1 MLKLQVVNK
10 ARLYSGL
17 ILFTYVSIHLINHSL
32 GLISVATM
40 QAMMDRVENVW
51 ESIPGTVALYGAL
64 LLHIS
69 LALLAL
75 YRRRSLRM
83 PAMEATQLCLGFLI
97 PFLLAQHIAGTR
109 LTYGLYNGDD
119 TYKAVLLRLYT
130 LDPTA
135 GMLQVILLIAAWIHG
150 TIGLNYSLRL
160 RSWYPRAKDL
170 LFALAVLV
178 PVLAL
183 LGFLEAGRE
192 VDELARDPAWR
203 AQQLAHH
210 ALTPEAA
217 AHLEDLRDGMRAT
230 VLGLILLVL
239 AMRYGRRQLERRR
252 GTFRVTYP
260 DGRRIEALIGMSVLE
275 VSRMARIPH
284 ASVCGGR
291 GRCSTCRIRVV
302 APASALPE
310 LSDAEMKVLHR
321 VAAAPNVR
329 LACQLR
335 PTGDLVA
342 TPLLSPTITAGDSLV
357 RSGHMTGSEREIAIL
372 FADIRSFTELAEAK
386 LPYDVVFLLNRYF
399 EEMGRAIEGAGG
411 RVDKFIGD
419 GIMALFGVESGVEAG
434 SRAALAAAAAMAER
448 LVHLNQVLSAD
459 LTSPLRI
466 GIGIHAGPAIVGEMG
481 FGQTVSTTAIGDAV
495 NTASRL
501 EAMTKDQGVQLIV
514 SEDVARHAA
523 ADLQHFPATEIMVR
537 GRTQPLTIRSIPLA
551 SDLPPLAALPFG
563 ETTRTGR
570 NRAES
575 ISSR

>member
-1 MLKLQVVNK
+1 MSAPVLSPTLINK
-10 ARLYSGL
+10 SRLYSGL
-17 ILFTYVSIHLINHSL
+17 TLFTYVTIHLINHAL

-40 QAMMDRVENVW
+40 QAMLDQAEQVW
-51 ESIPGTVALYGAL
+51 ESIPGTILLYGAL
-64 LLHIS
+64 LLHLS

-83 PAMEATQLCLGFLI
+83 PAQEAAQLCLGFLI
-97 PFLLAQHIAGTR
+97 PFLLAQHLASTR
-109 LTYGLYNGDD
+109 LTYSLYNGDD
-119 TYKAVLLRLYT
+119 SYWSELLKLYT
-130 LDPTA
+130 LSPSH
-135 GMLQVILLIAAWIHG
+135 GMQQVILLIAAWIHG
-150 TIGLNYSLRL
+150 CIGLNYSLSL
-160 RSWYPRAKDL
+160 RPWYPQVKAL

-183 LGFLEAGRE
+183 LGFLEGGRE
-192 VDELARDPAWR
+192 VAELAMDPVWR
-203 AQQLAHH
+203 ARQLAFH
-210 ALTPEAA
+210 ALTPAAA
-217 AHLEDLRDGMRAT
+217 AHLEQMRDWMRDTTA
-230 VLGLILLVL
+230 GLILAVL
-239 AMRYGRRQLERRR
+239 ALRLARRQWQRRRR

-260 DGRRIEALIGMSVLE
+260 NGRRVEALAGMSVLE

-302 APASALPE
+302 APASALPD
-310 LSDAEMKVLHR
+310 LSDAELKVLQR

-335 PTGDLVA
+335 PSGDLMA
-342 TPLLSPTITAGDSLV
+342 TPLLSPTVTAREGLINS
-357 RSGHMTGSEREIAIL
+357 RHHAGSEREIAIL

-399 EEMGRAIEGAGG
+399 EEMARAIEGAGG

-419 GIMALFGVESGVEAG
+419 GIMALFGVDSDVASGC
-434 SRAALAAAAAMAER
+434 RAALAAAAAMSDR

-481 FGQTVSTTAIGDAV
+481 FGQAVSVTAIGDAV

-501 EAMTKDQGVQLIV
+501 EAMTKEHGVQLIV

-523 ADLQHFPATEIMVR
+523 ADLNRFPAMEIMVR
-537 GRTQPLTIRSIPLA
+537 GRVQPLTIHSIPLG
-551 SDLPPLAALPFG
+551 SDLAGKP
-563 ETTRTGR
+563 
-570 NRAES
+570 S
-575 ISSR
+575 

>member
-1 MLKLQVVNK
+1 MLSPHIINK
-10 ARLYSGL
+10 TRLYSGL
-17 ILFTYVSIHLINHSL
+17 ILFTYVSIHLTNHSL
-32 GLISVATM
+32 GLVSVNAM
-40 QAMMDRVENVW
+40 QAMLDVVEQIW
-51 ESIPGTVALYGAL
+51 ESIPGTIVLYGAL
-64 LLHIS
+64 LVHIA

-75 YRRRSLRM
+75 YRRRALRM
-83 PAMEATQLCLGFLI
+83 PALEAAQLCLGFLI
-97 PFLLAQHIAGTR
+97 PFLLAQHIASTR
-109 LTYGLYNGDD
+109 LTYSLYDGDD
-119 TYKAVLLRLYT
+119 TYKAELLRLYA
-130 LDPTA
+130 LNPTR
-135 GMLQVILLIAAWIHG
+135 GMQQVILLIAAWIHG

-160 RSWYPRAKDL
+160 RPWYPNAKAL
-170 LFALAVLV
+170 LFAVAVLV
-178 PVLAL
+178 PVLAV
-183 LGFLEAGRE
+183 LGFLEGGRE
-192 VDELARDPAWR
+192 VAEMARDPEWLAR
-203 AQQLAHH
+203 QLAHH
-210 ALTPEAA
+210 ALTPEAQ
-217 AHLEDLRDGMRAT
+217 AHLDRLRDWMRGT
-230 VLGLILLVL
+230 VLGLLLLVL
-239 AMRYGRRQLERRR
+239 AMRLVRRQWERRR

-291 GRCSTCRIRVV
+291 GRCSTCRVRVV

-335 PTGDLVA
+335 PTGDLAA
-342 TPLLSPTITAGDSLV
+342 TPLLSPTIPVGDGLITS
-357 RSGHMTGSEREIAIL
+357 SHMTGSEREIAIL

-434 SRAALAAAAAMAER
+434 SRAALAAASAMSDR
-448 LVHLNQVLSAD
+448 LVHLNQLLSAD
-459 LTSPLRI
+459 LPTPLRI

-481 FGQTVSTTAIGDAV
+481 FGQTVSVTAIGDAV

-501 EAMTKDQGVQLIV
+501 EAMTKDKGVQLIV

-523 ADLQHFPATEIMVR
+523 ADLERFPTMEIIVR
-537 GRTQPLTIRSIPLA
+537 GRVQPLTIRSIPLG
-551 SDLPPLAALPFG
+551 SDLLV
-563 ETTRTGR
+563 
-570 NRAES
+570 
-575 ISSR
+575 

>member
-1 MLKLQVVNK
+1 MSASVLSPLVINR

-17 ILFTYVSIHLINHSL
+17 VLFTYVTIHLINHSL

-40 QAMMDRVENVW
+40 QAMLDPVENVW
-51 ESIPGTVALYGAL
+51 ESIPGTVVLYGAL
-64 LLHIS
+64 LLHIA
-69 LALLAL
+69 LALVAL

-83 PAMEATQLCLGFLI
+83 PAMEAAQLCLGFLI

-109 LTYGLYNGDD
+109 LTYSLYDGDD
-119 TYKAVLLRLYT
+119 TYKAVLLRLYA
-130 LDPTA
+130 LEPTN
-135 GMLQVILLIAAWIHG
+135 GMLQVVLLIAAWIHG

-160 RSWYPRAKDL
+160 KPWYPNAQAL
-170 LFALAVLV
+170 LFAVAILV

-183 LGFLEAGRE
+183 LGFLEGGRE
-192 VDELARDPAWR
+192 VAELARDPEWLAR
-203 AQQLAHH
+203 QLAHH
-210 ALTPEAA
+210 ALTPEAT
-217 AHLEDLRDGMRAT
+217 AHLDRVHHWMRGT
-230 VLGLILLVL
+230 VLGLLLLVL
-239 AMRYGRRQLERRR
+239 ALRLARRQWERRR

-260 DGRRIEALIGMSVLE
+260 NGRRVEALIGMSVLE

-302 APASALPE
+302 APASVLPE

-321 VAAAPNVR
+321 IAAAPNVR

-335 PTGDLVA
+335 PSGDLIA
-342 TPLLSPTITAGDSLV
+342 TPLLPPTVTMGDSLL
-357 RSGHMTGSEREIAIL
+357 RSGHMTGNEREIAIL

-434 SRAALAAAAAMAER
+434 SRAALAAAAAMSGR

-459 LTSPLRI
+459 LPDPLRI

-481 FGQTVSTTAIGDAV
+481 FGQTVSVTAIGDAV

-501 EAMTKDQGVQLIV
+501 EAMTKDHGVQLIV

-523 ADLQHFPATEIMVR
+523 ADLHRFPAMEIMVR
-537 GRTQPLTIRSIPLA
+537 GRVQPLTVRSIPLG
-551 SDLPPLAALPFG
+551 SDLEAEPLASQGP
-563 ETTRTGR
+563 
-570 NRAES
+570 
-575 ISSR
+575 